1 MIRIGILGDIGSGK
15 SFVAKNFGY
24 PVFNADYEVSK
35 LYEKNKN
42 VYQKFKKILPEY
54 IYEFPIDKIQL
65 SEAIL
70 ANNSNLKKI
79 IKIVHK
85 EIRNKLQSFLIKNK
99 KKRFVILDIPLLLEN
114 KINKKKDI
122 LVYVESD
129 KIDILRNLKKRKN
142 FNIKI
147 LNKFKK
153 IQLPLAYKKRNSRF
167 IIKNK
172 FTQKS
177 VKDGVNKILKIIKDE
192 RSSSRY

>member
-65 SEAIL
+65 SKAIL

-99 KKRFVILDIPLLLEN
+99 RKRFVILDIPLLLEN

-122 LVYVESD
+122 LVYVESS

-142 FNIKI
+142 FNVKI

-153 IQLPLAYKKRNSRF
+153 IQLPLAYKKRNSTF

-177 VKDGVNKILKIIKDE
+177 VKDGVKKILKIIKDE

>member
-65 SEAIL
+65 SKAIL

-142 FNIKI
+142 FNVKI

-177 VKDGVNKILKIIKDE
+177 VKDGVNKILKIIKYE

>member
-35 LYEKNKN
+35 LYEKNRN

-65 SEAIL
+65 SKAIL

-79 IKIVHK
+79 IKVVHK

-99 KKRFVILDIPLLLEN
+99 RKRYVILDIPLLLEN

-122 LVYVESD
+122 LVYVESS
-129 KIDILRNLKKRKN
+129 KVDILGNLKKRKN
-142 FNIKI
+142 LNVKI

-153 IQLPLAYKKRNSRF
+153 IQLPLAYKKRNSTF

-177 VKDGVNKILKIIKDE
+177 VKDGVKKILKTIKDE
-192 RSSSRY
+192 RSSPRY

>member
-15 SFVAKNFGY
+15 SFVAKNYGY

-35 LYEKNKN
+35 LYEKNRN
-42 VYQKFKKILPEY
+42 LYQKLKKLLPEY
-54 IYEFPIDKIQL
+54 IFEFPINKIQL
-65 SEAIL
+65 SKAIL

-85 EIRNKLQSFLIKNK
+85 EIRSKLQSFLKKHKNK
-99 KKRFVILDIPLLLEN
+99 KFVILDIPLLLEN

-122 LVYVESD
+122 LVYVESS
-129 KIDILRNLKKRKN
+129 KVDILRNLKKRKN
-142 FNIKI
+142 LNVKI

-153 IQLPLAYKKRNSRF
+153 IQLPLAYKKRNSTF

-177 VKDGVNKILKIIKDE
+177 VKDGVKKILKIIKDE

>member
-15 SFVAKNFGY
+15 SFVAKKFGY

-65 SEAIL
+65 SKAIL

-122 LVYVESD
+122 LVYVESA

-142 FNIKI
+142 FNVKI

-153 IQLPLAYKKRNSRF
+153 IQLPLAYKKRNSTF

-177 VKDGVNKILKIIKDE
+177 VKDGVKKILKIIKDE

>member
-1 MIRIGILGDIGSGK
+1 MIRIGIFGDIGSGK

-65 SEAIL
+65 SKAIL

-99 KKRFVILDIPLLLEN
+99 KKRFVVLDIPLLLEN

-122 LVYVESD
+122 LVYVESA

-142 FNIKI
+142 FNVKI

-153 IQLPLAYKKRNSRF
+153 IQLPLAYKKRNSTF

-177 VKDGVNKILKIIKDE
+177 VKDGVKKILKTIKDE

>member
-42 VYQKFKKILPEY
+42 VYQKFRKILPEY

-65 SEAIL
+65 SKAIL

-79 IKIVHK
+79 IKVVHK

-122 LVYVESD
+122 LVYVESG

-142 FNIKI
+142 FNVKI

-153 IQLPLAYKKRNSRF
+153 IQLPLAYKKRNSTF

-177 VKDGVNKILKIIKDE
+177 VKDGVKKILKIIKDE

>member
-65 SEAIL
+65 SKAIL

-142 FNIKI
+142 FNVKI

-153 IQLPLAYKKRNSRF
+153 IQLPLAYKKRNSTF

-177 VKDGVNKILKIIKDE
+177 VKDGVKKILKIIKDE